1 MNAHSLL
8 RVIAAVL
15 PAALPAAL
23 RAVPQ
28 VVPHIVPYA
37 LLVAVLLV
45 AAPARAADAVSRP
58 PSPAASA
65 ALLELGR
72 HLFFES
78 RLSGDGSRSCAS
90 CHAPA
95 HGFSEGVALSRGY
108 NHTGHFR
115 NAPGLLGLRLKER
128 LGWDGRYRIDEL
140 PKLVEEMLTSPI
152 TMNGNPGIVAE
163 RVRQVPQLLQLWQ
176 LAFGERTPP
185 SFEGVARAIAA
196 WSAAHDG
203 GDTPVDAALRGDVS
217 ALSPR
222 AAEGLR
228 LFTGKA
234 ACSHCHSGPAFS
246 DGLAHR
252 LGVPESPQILRDP
265 ERTVALLAHHASHG
279 SADPMS
285 ERSDTGV
292 HALTRRAADRGR
304 FFTPGLRG
312 VAQTAPYMH
321 NGTLP
326 DLAAVVAFY
335 DRGGGRGSETKP
347 LGLSAGEREALVA
360 FLEALTPR
368 AALAGAPPPAFDYA
382 TQAGAGR

>member
-1 MNAHSLL
+1 MNARASL
-8 RVIAAVL
+8 RIVS
-15 PAALPAAL
+15 AALPAAPRVVL
-23 RAVPQ
+23 R
-28 VVPHIVPYA
+28 IVQHA
-37 LLVAVLLV
+37 LLATVLVA
-45 AAPARAADAVSRP
+45 AAPARAADPALQ
-58 PSPAASA
+58 PSLQAASLD
-65 ALLELGR
+65 LLELGR

-95 HGFSEGVALSRGY
+95 RGFSEGVALSRGY

-115 NAPGLLGLRLKER
+115 NTPGLLGLRLKER

-152 TMNGNPGIVAE
+152 TMNGNPGVIAE
-163 RVRQVPQLLQLWQ
+163 RVRQVPQLLQRWQ
-176 LAFGERTPP
+176 RAFGEHTPP
-185 SFEGVARAIAA
+185 SFDGVARAIAA

-203 GDTPVDAALRGDVS
+203 DDTAVEAALRGDAS
-217 ALSPR
+217 ALPPR

-234 ACSHCHSGPAFS
+234 GCSHCHSGPALS

-252 LGVPESPQILRDP
+252 LGVPDAPQILRDP
-265 ERTVALLAHHASHG
+265 ERTVALLAHHANHG
-279 SADPMS
+279 SPDPMS

-292 HALTRRAADRGR
+292 HALTRRASDRGR

-335 DRGGGRGSETKP
+335 DRGGGGGSETKP

-368 AALAGAPPPAFDYA
+368 TALTVTPPPAFDYA
-382 TQAGAGR
+382 TRAGAGR